1 MMYKQLI
8 LVFFAL
14 LLGPVSVFAS
24 ENNIKT
30 LDEITM
36 LALENSMEIQ
46 VLNYEIEMS
55 KNISLRTKSIFD
67 TYLNGALEY
76 SNSKKVL
83 YPDDSGSFSKA
94 NSYSLGLSKRF
105 ASGTELAVAASHDKL
120 DDYLYDKREQADLQ
134 LTLKQSLGKN
144 FFGLADRANVDIAE
158 ISSELVKSLS
168 EEKIEQQIAR
178 VQRTYWFLSLQNAY
192 VAINKKMYDQAL
204 ELYKIYEDKKAQGA
218 AEEAD
223 FLAIKANLKNRER
236 SVLVS
241 VLDRDN
247 AKNELLSLLN
257 HDDLSID
264 LKTLSLNYDTSS
276 KYELIKSMNLAMQN
290 RRDYDRTKLSAQQ
303 NKVDIK
309 LKQAALWPQI
319 DLKASY
325 SSNGINTSSSSEAW
339 EELESKADDSFFIG
353 LNFSLSLNNRKSR
366 ADLNDAK
373 MTAKKI
379 IAQMRSIELLVI
391 KEITNSVT
399 TLNSQKNELLLAKEI
414 MDIQA
419 AKLKE
424 EEKRVE
430 YGRSNVD
437 VLVRYQDDARRSEMD
452 YQRTLY
458 KILVTEI
465 DHSLKENTLL
475 NKYLN

>member
-1 MMYKQLI
+1 MIYKQLI
-8 LVFFAL
+8 FVLFAL
-14 LLGPVSVFAS
+14 SLASVNIFAA
-24 ENNIKT
+24 ETEIKT
-30 LDEITM
+30 LDEVTT
-36 LALENSMEIQ
+36 LALENSMDIQ

-55 KNISLRTKSIFD
+55 KNIELRAKSVFD

-76 SNSKKVL
+76 SNNKKVL
-83 YPDDSGSFSKA
+83 FAQDSGTYSKSK
-94 NSYSLGLSKRF
+94 SYSLGLRKKI
-105 ASGTELAVAASHDKL
+105 ASGTELTLAARHDKL
-120 DDYLYDKREQADLQ
+120 DDYLYAKRNQADLQ
-134 LTLKQSLGKN
+134 FTLKQSLGKN
-144 FFGLADRANVDIAE
+144 FFGLADRAKVDIAKL
-158 ISSELVKSLS
+158 SSELIRSIS
-168 EEKIEQQIAR
+168 EESIEQQIAR
-178 VQRTYWFLSLQNAY
+178 VQRAYWFLSLQNAY
-192 VAINKKMYDQAL
+192 ASINKKMYDQAL
-204 ELYKIYEDKKAQGA
+204 ELYKIYEDKKEQGA

-241 VLDRDN
+241 VLERDN
-247 AKNELLSLLN
+247 AKNDLLSLLN

-264 LKTLSLNYDTSS
+264 LKTVPLNYNTDST
-276 KYELIKSMNLAMQN
+276 YELIESMNVAMQN
-290 RRDYDRTKLSAQQ
+290 RRDYERSKLNAQQ
-303 NKVDIK
+303 NQVDIK
-309 LKQAALWPQI
+309 LKKAALWPQI

-325 SSNGINTSSSSEAW
+325 SANGIHSRSSSESW
-339 EELESKADDSFFIG
+339 EDIGSKADDSFFVG
-353 LNFSLSLNNRKSR
+353 LNFSLSLNNRRFK

-373 MTAKKI
+373 MMAKKI
-379 IAQMRSIELLVI
+379 IAQMRSVELLVI

-399 TLNSQKNELLLAKEI
+399 ALNSQKNELLLAKEI

-419 AKLKE
+419 AKLME

-465 DHSLKENTLL
+465 EHSLKENTLL
-475 NKYLN
+475 NKYLT